1 MKNVMIDIETLSTSK
16 NAVIISLG
24 AVFFEPTTGKLGR
37 SFYYT
42 ITRQSCVEFGLEVDS
57 KTEQWWSEQSPEART
72 VLNCP
77 DAEDLDD
84 VLQLFSGWLW
94 ENTEENQ
101 HIEIWGNGPSFDCA
115 IIANAYQRCGIK
127 LPWRYSNERCV
138 RTVVEIGRTL
148 FNVDPKKTI
157 ERIGTHHHAL
167 ADAEHQA
174 LYVSA
179 IYQAMAQTLGEYSN
193 G

>member
-24 AVFFEPTTGKLGR
+24 AVFFEPNTGKIGS

-42 ITRQSCVEFGLEVDS
+42 ITRQSCINIGLEVDG
-57 KTEQWWSEQSPEART
+57 KTEQWWSEQSAEARAA
-72 VLNCP
+72 LNCTE
-77 DAEDLDD
+77 AEDIVD

-101 HIEIWGNGPSFDCA
+101 HVEIWGNGPSFDCA
-115 IIANAYQRCGIK
+115 IIANAYQRCGIN
-127 LPWRYSNERCV
+127 LPWSYSNERCV
-138 RTVVEIGRTL
+138 RTIVDIGRSL
-148 FNVDPKKTI
+148 LNIDPRKTI

-179 IYQAMAQTLGEYSN
+179 IYQQMALKLAEAA
-193 G
+193 